1 MYIHVHMGKPFVSF
15 MLELCVPSTAWAT
28 QIDGESAYESSFY
41 AWALWG
47 LFPSFSAACFSVLQL
62 SDKCDL
68 TVFACK
74 KTLCH
79 PVDLPRNSRAAF
91 SPGKSRHHGKI
102 RAWRSTHFGNSHGD
116 FLLHGRSR
124 VARRCNNVEPLDL
137 PPTVNVWICESYV

>member
-1 MYIHVHMGKPFVSF
+1 MGKPFVSF

-28 QIDGESAYESSFY
+28 QRDGESAYESSFY

-79 PVDLPRNSRAAF
+79 PVDLPRNSRAAL
-91 SPGKSRHHGKI
+91 SRKVQASWEKSERGVQ
-102 RAWRSTHFGNSHGD
+102 RTLAT
-116 FLLHGRSR
+116 
-124 VARRCNNVEPLDL
+124 A
-137 PPTVNVWICESYV
+137 TATSYSMDDHE